1 MAQLVE
7 LGTQSF
13 TASRLGGQCLVSR
26 ATATLIRGDDSNATE
41 LIDDK
46 LDFRNAWITLK
57 QELIVD
63 LYIEAYSDPVMPVPD
78 FIKQAV
84 ETVKSSL
91 IKQINDIALHVSAV
105 LRKVPDLSP
114 PILSRRLPR
123 RVKECV
129 AEPHAPL
136 GADRATL
143 SHITIYMKTLGNTQ
157 YPTPGVKCIQ
167 HSNCLSKHETRKS
180 GIKYT
185 DLNEMVDCSLQYLV
199 NGYSQQYKG
208 LVNKPTT
215 KEGPS
220 LSDVAPA
227 SFKPGHYENVHQR
240 AGLIPVVSRSM
251 AGIFRTCQS
260 PSAKEKLSFVKT
272 KLRTQYGNSTD
283 TESTDMGHLPRS
295 LIKCVVW
302 TALQRGTY
310 KVVWQKSSIHE
321 DSDTILPSD
330 DGLLTEDSD
339 LHDDCDRQMLN
350 SSISSEIGSDDMLSH
365 CDDDIEPDS
374 GYSSFSSL
382 EKLFPGF
389 VGLDGLYGEVHDTIN
404 GESAIDDGKSDLIAR
419 PDTEEKDIIRS
430 SSPPPAAAAMV
441 GYEDVTTCLLLS
453 SEEFDQDDLDV
464 CREQYDEDMMDD
476 SSCMSFITSS
486 TYQYISEDLKRETEA
501 ESEHDET
508 ESINDYLMHTSS
520 ANVPV

>member
-1 MAQLVE
+1 
-7 LGTQSF
+7 
-13 TASRLGGQCLVSR
+13 
-26 ATATLIRGDDSNATE
+26 
-41 LIDDK
+41 
-46 LDFRNAWITLK
+46 
-57 QELIVD
+57 
-63 LYIEAYSDPVMPVPD
+63 
-78 FIKQAV
+78 
-84 ETVKSSL
+84 
-91 IKQINDIALHVSAV
+91 
-105 LRKVPDLSP
+105 
-114 PILSRRLPR
+114 
-123 RVKECV
+123 
-129 AEPHAPL
+129 
-136 GADRATL
+136 
-143 SHITIYMKTLGNTQ
+143 
-157 YPTPGVKCIQ
+157 
-167 HSNCLSKHETRKS
+167 
-180 GIKYT
+180 
-185 DLNEMVDCSLQYLV
+185 
-199 NGYSQQYKG
+199 
-208 LVNKPTT
+208 
-215 KEGPS
+215 
-220 LSDVAPA
+220 
-227 SFKPGHYENVHQR
+227 
-240 AGLIPVVSRSM
+240 M

>member
-91 IKQINDIALHVSAV
+91 IKQINDSPYLRVSAIHHEYCSLIDSVALHVSAV

-114 PILSRRLPR
+114 PILPRRLPR

-227 SFKPGHYENVHQR
+227 SFKPGHYE
-240 AGLIPVVSRSM
+240 
-251 AGIFRTCQS
+251 
-260 PSAKEKLSFVKT
+260 
-272 KLRTQYGNSTD
+272 
-283 TESTDMGHLPRS
+283 
-295 LIKCVVW
+295 
-302 TALQRGTY
+302 
-310 KVVWQKSSIHE
+310 KSSIHE